1 MESVPARQA
10 AVKALCSPRT
20 YVQVM
25 SGHAVPVTMGSP
37 RFATLEARDCLVTL
51 AWFPPGAVLEAH
63 VHDRPTFATIL
74 DGGFDLAFTSP
85 AIRRSTFECP
95 PGTIFTEPAG
105 EKHAN
110 YVAPDG
116 AQVVVL
122 QPDMSAGELPA
133 RCVAMLDRI
142 NHFRDGQITACARR
156 LAREA
161 LSPDDVTP
169 LAIDGLILEMVA
181 EASRLRNGGSEQS
194 QLPKWLRDATD
205 LIHDRFRESLRIE
218 DLAGAAGVHPAHLA
232 SAFRRAHRMPL
243 GAYVRRLRLDWAAER
258 LIATDRPISI
268 IAVEAGFADQAHLTR
283 WFRRVMGATPAA
295 YRRTRR
301 R

>member
-1 MESVPARQA
+1 
-10 AVKALCSPRT
+10 
-20 YVQVM
+20 M
-25 SGHAVPVTMGSP
+25 SRNSVPVTMGSP
-37 RFATLEARDCLVTL
+37 RFATVEARDCLVTV

-85 AIRRSTFECP
+85 GIRRSSFECP

-122 QPDMSAGELPA
+122 QPDVGASELPA
-133 RCVAMLDRI
+133 RCLAMLDRI
-142 NHFRDGQITACARR
+142 NHFRDGPITTAARR
-156 LAREA
+156 LAREVMA
-161 LSPDDVTP
+161 PDDVTP
-169 LAIDGLILEMVA
+169 LAIDALALEMLA
-181 EASRLRNGGSEQS
+181 EASRLDDRRSLGGSE
-194 QLPKWLRDATD
+194 LPTWLRSTTE

-218 DLAGAAGVHPAHLA
+218 DFAEAAEVHPAHLA
-232 SAFRRAHRMPL
+232 SVFRRVHRMPL
-243 GAYVRRLRLDWAAER
+243 AAYIRRLRLDWAAER
-258 LIATDRPISI
+258 LIRTNQPISM
-268 IAVEAGFADQAHLTR
+268 IAAEAGFADQAHMTR

-295 YRRTRR
+295 YRNARR